1 MDQIPRYQDLIP
13 ALVKVIANAGK
24 PISNAEIEL
33 RMIQELSIP
42 AHLVSIIHSGKRTEL
57 QYRLAWAR
65 TKAKSE
71 GLIISPAR
79 ETWTI
84 SKS

>member
-1 MDQIPRYQDLIP
+1 MEQLPNYQDLLP
-13 ALVKVIANAGK
+13 ALVKVISAAGN
-24 PISNAEIEL
+24 PLSNSEIEKKV
-33 RMIQELSIP
+33 IQELSIP
-42 AHLVSIIHSGKRTEL
+42 TALTEIIHSGKRTEL

-71 GLIISPAR
+71 GLISSPAR

-84 SKS
+84 A